1 MREKEKKEVTKGVRK
16 REIFGD
22 EKRWM
27 EGQHAREKENVLL
40 SVGRVRGGEG
50 GENGEGGG

>member
-1 MREKEKKEVTKGVRK
+1 MTKGVRK

-40 SVGRVRGGEG
+40 SVGRERGREG
-50 GENGEGGG
+50 GENGEGGRGGGEGS